1 LLVTPLR
8 ASCWQRERRVIRTI
22 GAMSPLDQIR
32 ESIEARIAELKNE
45 INALQAAR
53 AALHANRAIN
63 NTADASTKS
72 AWEPPTKPS
81 KSATPVKVLLA
92 GKLEAMLSE
101 TEDGLSAI
109 TIAKRSNAG
118 YSRVL
123 DLLRKLESAGQIRR
137 TGSRRTSLWRL
148 ITDEE
153 RIAERA
159 AELASV
165 SIAKSGGSPGRR

>member
-1 LLVTPLR
+1 
-8 ASCWQRERRVIRTI
+8 
-22 GAMSPLDQIR
+22 M
-32 ESIEARIAELKNE
+32 
-45 INALQAAR
+45 
-53 AALHANRAIN
+53 
-63 NTADASTKS
+63 
-72 AWEPPTKPS
+72 
-81 KSATPVKVLLA
+81 LLA

-109 TIAKRSNAG
+109 TIAERSNAG

-148 ITDEE
+148 ITDAE

>member
-1 LLVTPLR
+1 
-8 ASCWQRERRVIRTI
+8 VIRTI

-101 TEDGLSAI
+101 TEDGLSA
-109 TIAKRSNAG
+109 NAWQ
-118 YSRVL
+118 SS
-123 DLLRKLESAGQIRR
+123 E
-137 TGSRRTSLWRL
+137 RRTSVQLPFR
-148 ITDEE
+148 
-153 RIAERA
+153 
-159 AELASV
+159 S
-165 SIAKSGGSPGRR
+165 SSRRYAMT